1 MIFRDIWY
9 TSRNL
14 QTRTYDTSADNF
26 RPIWVID
33 SLTSIIYIRQPIIFD
48 RFEWSIL
55 LQISYIY
62 TSADNFRPSW
72 VIDTLTNIIYI
83 RQPIIFDRF
92 EWLILL
98 HYIYSRY
105 FWTDLS
111 GLSYSKLRKPRE
123 NVGRACSA
131 YIFHVILLYL
141 GIYHIF
147 PPIFIRVITFTFQVK
162 TDQLGGGYCNPSR
175 LLNKPSHVCRR
186 AAIEKL
192 SYSWNSQLSVGRS
205 VGRSIVSQS
214 VRRSVGRSMGWSV
227 GRSVGRSVASAVS
240 KGIRIFWSLVN

>member
-1 MIFRDIWY
+1 MATSSCEHPTFVNKQYTGKQQGNAYRWLCSYDIPTWY
-9 TSRNL
+9 QSVRKYNVHLYSTFNTKNTWYL
-14 QTRTYDTSADNF
+14 GTFGTHQE
-26 RPIWVID
+26 
-33 SLTSIIYIRQPIIFD
+33 IYKHARM
-48 RFEWSIL
+48 
-55 LQISYIY
+55 
-62 TSADNFRPSW
+62 
-72 VIDTLTNIIYI
+72 I